1 MLELRDKLDTATVAD
16 VAAHAA
22 VGARAG
28 AVNGPEGAFFDW
40 LSIDWRRVEDD
51 VRRMRQRIFT
61 ASQAKDLAK
70 VRNLQKLM
78 LRSRSNAL
86 LSVRRV
92 TEINAGR
99 LTAGIDGRTVLMPQ
113 EKAELAD
120 WAQHRSGSWTPM
132 AVKRVYVPKADGRRR
147 PLGIPVIADRC
158 LQALV
163 LAALEP
169 EWEARFE
176 PRSYGFRP
184 GRGCHDAIES
194 IYLTGKGPN
203 PSRPWILDADLAAAF
218 DRLSHDH
225 ILTMLGTFPARGM
238 IGQWL
243 KAGVV
248 ENGRYSATETG
259 SPQGGVISPMLMNV
273 ALHGMEQAAGVR
285 YRTTGHNAGSA
296 MRSSPVVVRYADDLV
311 AMCHSRE
318 QAEQVKQRLVVWLA
332 PRGLTLNESKTRIVK
347 LTDGFCF
354 LGFHVRL
361 YRNRKLLI
369 KPSKAAVKRI
379 RERLADEMLA
389 LRGANAEAVIKTI
402 NPIIRGWSAYYRGV
416 VSNEVFNSL
425 DFHMWTLT
433 YKWAKHEHANKS
445 RDWIVHRYF
454 GLFNPRRQ
462 DRWVFGDRG
471 SGRYLTKFAWTKI
484 VRHQLVK
491 LGASPDDPT
500 LTEYWAQR
508 RRKAVI
514 PLIDKTDWHL
524 LVSQNGACPACGS
537 MLLDADH
544 PPSDP
549 TEWEQWLR
557 ATRSTITRKAI
568 ATGSGTPDA
577 SPARLLHAR
586 CHRRLSATN
595 GTGPAIL
602 QRQRAI
608 GPA

>member
-1 MLELRDKLDTATVAD
+1 MLELRDKLDTV
-16 VAAHAA
+16 VAADQTAN
-22 VGARAG
+22 VVDDRAG
-28 AVNGPEGAFFDW
+28 AVNGPEGASFDW

-61 ASQAKDLAK
+61 ASQAQDLAR

-86 LSVRRV
+86 VSVRRV

-99 LTAGIDGRTVLMPQ
+99 ATAGIDGRTALLPQ

-120 WAQHRSGSWTPM
+120 WLQHRSGSWTPM
-132 AVKRVYVPKADGRRR
+132 AVKRVYVPKADGRQR

-163 LAALEP
+163 LGALEP

-225 ILTMLGTFPARGM
+225 ILAMLGTFPARGL
-238 IGQWL
+238 IRQWL

-248 ENGRYSATETG
+248 ENGRYSATEDG
-259 SPQGGVISPMLMNV
+259 SPQGGVISPVLMNV

-296 MRSSPVVVRYADDLV
+296 MRNSPVVVRYADDLV

-318 QAEQVKQRLVVWLA
+318 QAEQVKQRLAVWLA
-332 PRGLTLNESKTRIVK
+332 PRGLTFNESKTRIVK

-402 NPIIRGWSAYYRGV
+402 NPIVRGWSAYYRGV
-416 VSNEVFNSL
+416 VSNEVFHSL

-491 LGASPDDPT
+491 LGASPDDPA
-500 LTEYWAQR
+500 LAEYWAQR

-524 LVSQNGACPACGS
+524 LVAQNGACPACGS

-557 ATRSTITRKAI
+557 ATRTTITRKAI
-568 ATGSGTPDA
+568 ATGSGMPDA
-577 SPARLLHAR
+577 LPARLLHAH
-586 CHRRLSATN
+586 CHRRLSAAN
-595 GTGPAIL
+595 GTGPAVL
-602 QRQRAI
+602 QRQQAI

>member
-1 MLELRDKLDTATVAD
+1 MLELRDKLDAVA
-16 VAAHAA
+16 VQAEGAAEAA
-22 VGARAG
+22 PDAG
-28 AVNGPEGAFFDW
+28 AGAANGPEGEPLDW
-40 LSIDWRRVEDD
+40 LSIDWRRVEED

-61 ASQAKDLAK
+61 ASQAGDLK
-70 VRNLQKLM
+70 RVRNLQKLM
-78 LRSRSNAL
+78 LRSRANTL

-92 TEINAGR
+92 TELNAGR
-99 LTAGIDGRTVLMPQ
+99 ETAGIDGKTALLPHL
-113 EKAELAD
+113 KADLAD
-120 WAQHRSGSWTPM
+120 WVQHRSESWKPK
-132 AVKRVYVPKADGRRR
+132 AVKRVYVPKADGRQR
-147 PLGIPVIADRC
+147 PLGIPVLADRC

-163 LAALEP
+163 LGALEP

-203 PSRPWILDADLAAAF
+203 PRRPWVLDADLAAAF
-218 DRLSHDH
+218 DRIDHDH
-225 ILTMLGTFPARGM
+225 LLSQLGTFPARGLVKR
-238 IGQWL
+238 WL
-243 KAGVV
+243 RAGVV
-248 ENGRYSATETG
+248 ENGHLTATKEGT
-259 SPQGGVISPMLMNV
+259 PQGGVISPALLNV

-296 MRSSPVVVRYADDLV
+296 MRGSPVVVRYADDLV

-318 QAEQVKQRLVVWLA
+318 QAEQVKQRLAAWLV
-332 PRGLTLNESKTRIVK
+332 PRGLAFNEDKTRVVH
-347 LTDGFCF
+347 LSEGFCF

-379 RERLADEMLA
+379 RERLAAEMRT
-389 LRGANAEAVIKTI
+389 LRGSNAEAVIRTM

-425 DFHMWTLT
+425 DFHVWKLA
-433 YKWAKHEHANKS
+433 YKWAKHAHANKS

-454 GLFNPRRQ
+454 RAFNPRRT

-471 SGRYLTKFAWTKI
+471 SGRYLSKFAWTKI

-491 LGASPDDPT
+491 LGASPDDSA

-524 LVSQNGACPACGS
+524 LARQNGACPACGS
-537 MLLDADH
+537 LLLNADH
-544 PPSDP
+544 PPSSP
-549 TEWEQWLR
+549 TEWEQRLR
-557 ATRSTITRKAI
+557 ATRKTITRRAI
-568 ATGSGTPDA
+568 ALGSGTADA
-577 SPARLLHAR
+577 PPTRLLHAH
-586 CHRRLSATN
+586 CHRRLLADNSSGTALLSARE
-595 GTGPAIL
+595 P
-602 QRQRAI
+602 
-608 GPA
+608 

>member
-1 MLELRDKLDTATVAD
+1 MISSARTNG
-16 VAAHAA
+16 H
-22 VGARAG
+22 VGRRVVD
-28 AVNGPEGAFFDW
+28 AVNGPEDERSDW
-40 LSIDWRRVEDD
+40 LSVDWRRAERE
-51 VRRMRQRIFT
+51 VRRLRQRIFT
-61 ASQAKDLAK
+61 ASRDGDLK
-70 VRNLQKLM
+70 RVRNLQKLM
-78 LRSRSNAL
+78 LRSRANAL
-86 LSVRRV
+86 VSVRRV

-99 LTAGIDGRTVLMPQ
+99 ATAGIDGNTALVA
-113 EKAELAD
+113 EAKVELAD
-120 WAQHRSGSWTPM
+120 WLAHGVGSWKPKP
-132 AVKRVYVPKADGRRR
+132 VKRVYVPKADGRQR

-163 LAALEP
+163 LGALEP

-203 PSRPWILDADLAAAF
+203 PSRAWVLDADLAAAF
-218 DRLSHDH
+218 DRISHDH
-225 ILTMLGTFPARGM
+225 ILNQLGTFPAKGM
-238 IGQWL
+238 IRQWL

-248 ENGRYSATETG
+248 ENGRLTASEEGT
-259 SPQGGVISPMLMNV
+259 PQGGVISPALMNV

-296 MRSSPVVVRYADDLV
+296 VRGSPVVVRYADDLV

-318 QAEQVKQRLVVWLA
+318 EAEQVKARLAAWLA
-332 PRGLTLNESKTRIVK
+332 ARGLAFNEDKTRVVH
-347 LTDGFCF
+347 LTEGFCF

-369 KPSKAAVKRI
+369 KPSKAAIKRI
-379 RERLADEMLA
+379 RERLAVEMRA
-389 LRGANAEAVIKTI
+389 LRGSNAAAVIKTL

-416 VSNEVFNSL
+416 VSNEVFHSL
-425 DFHMWTLT
+425 DFHVWKLA

-454 GLFNPRRQ
+454 GAFNPRRT

-471 SGRYLTKFAWTKI
+471 SGRYLSKFAWTKI

-491 LGASPDDPT
+491 IQASPDDPA

-508 RRKAVI
+508 RRKTVI

-524 LVSQNGACPACGS
+524 LVDQNGACPACGS
-537 MLLDADH
+537 MLLNADH
-544 PPSDP
+544 PPTDP

-557 ATRSTITRKAI
+557 ATRATITRKAI
-568 ATGSGTPDA
+568 TTIGSGTSDA
-577 SPARLLHAR
+577 PPARLLHAH
-586 CHRRLSATN
+586 CHRRLLAAHDSEPNASAR
-595 GTGPAIL
+595 P
-602 QRQRAI
+602 RAI